1 MNNFSIIVV
10 LVLSSAFLCANKYQ
24 NPFVNQFDS
33 QINDSATHSI
43 VEIVDGGVPINK
55 TKVNVLVNQRD
66 FYGTDLKTMK
76 STETEY
82 PNSGFPIEKISFIQ
96 YANDW
101 AIKAAQEYSDDITN
115 QSLLSIL
122 GNHPQKAFLEIGE
135 KWELIGSEM
144 LKLDITENVSI
155 TGVLNFTIEYE
166 FLGIE
171 QISTIWGYLNAAKMN
186 VKTSESFDYFD
197 SIISIN
203 GDAVL
208 AEITPFTAT
217 SERTEYYIK
226 GFGRYKFNATRN
238 RNTYTERNTN
248 LRSQQSDEWSY
259 PAESV
264 YTESTLISTNIN
276 PVATSFSNLTQ
287 THFENNANL
296 DSWTWNG
303 AFPWVY
309 NHATESWFYYAFT
322 GNSYNAYDARSGSWL
337 TFDSGTGAW
346 NPSN

>member
-1 MNNFSIIVV
+1 MNNFLIIVV
-10 LVLSSAFLCANKYQ
+10 LVLSSSFLCANKYQ
-24 NPFVNQFDS
+24 NPFVNKIDL
-33 QINDSATHSI
+33 QINDSAAHSI
-43 VEIVDGGVPINK
+43 VEIVDDGVPINK

-66 FYGTDLKTMK
+66 FYGTDLETMK
-76 STETEY
+76 VTQTEY
-82 PNSGFPIEKISFIQ
+82 PNSGFPKEEVSFIQ

-115 QSLLSIL
+115 QSLLSII

-144 LKLDITENVSI
+144 LKIDITENVSI
-155 TGVLNFTIEYE
+155 TGVLNFTVEYE
-166 FLGIE
+166 FLGTE
-171 QISTIWGYLNAAKMN
+171 QISTIWGYLNAAKVN

-197 SIISIN
+197 SINSIN

-217 SERTEYYIK
+217 SVRTEYYIK

-238 RNTYTERNTN
+238 RNAYTERNTN
-248 LRSQQSDEWSY
+248 LKSQQSNEWNY

-264 YTESTLISTNIN
+264 YTESTLISTNYN
-276 PVATSFSNLTQ
+276 PIVTSFSNLAQTQ
-287 THFENNANL
+287 LENNANL

-303 AFPWVY
+303 SFPWVY
-309 NHATESWFYYAFT
+309 NSLTDSWFYYYFA
-322 GNSYNAYDARSGSWL
+322 GNTCYAYDANNENWFTFNGS
-337 TFDSGTGAW
+337 
-346 NPSN
+346 SNSWVKSD